1 MKVSFSVKGLMD
13 FPPSNIQKAAA
24 INGLKI
30 LLLLLLRWEFLCMLQ
45 IKQKALSE
53 KSLHQWSLML
63 QQNNFLVNIYGNNR
77 KIYLFPF
84 CY

>member
-30 LLLLLLRWEFLCMLQ
+30 LSIIITTTMGIPLY
-45 IKQKALSE
+45 ATD
-53 KSLHQWSLML
+53 
-63 QQNNFLVNIYGNNR
+63 
-77 KIYLFPF
+77 
-84 CY
+84 